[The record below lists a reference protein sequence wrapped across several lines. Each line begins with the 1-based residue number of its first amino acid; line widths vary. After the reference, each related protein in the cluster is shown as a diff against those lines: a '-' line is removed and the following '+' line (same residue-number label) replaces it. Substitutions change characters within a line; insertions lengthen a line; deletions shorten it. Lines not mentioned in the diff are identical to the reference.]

1 MQVAAVLAQKEE
13 HHAEEETPAIGSCF
27 KNLVSVLKRAR
38 QLEQQAEALDEEFRM
53 KEEELTNAILNAVEE
68 SVDIQHYIDATTGL
82 RKQQEHL
89 VNMF

>member
-13 HHAEEETPAIGSCF
+13 HHAEEETLAIGSCF

-53 KEEELTNAILNAVEE
+53 KEEELTDAILNAVEE
-68 SVDIQHYIDATTGL
+68 SVDI
-82 RKQQEHL
+82 
-89 VNMF
+89 